1 MFDPNSRYANLA
13 QYPVVDARG
22 RMVSVVPV
30 PPRPNEKTLG
40 YHVLRE
46 GERMDHLAARYLSDP
61 AAFWRIAELNDVM
74 LAEDLTEH
82 REIAIPG
89 GNL

>member
-1 MFDPNSRYANLA
+1 
-13 QYPVVDARG
+13 
-22 RMVSVVPV
+22 
-30 PPRPNEKTLG
+30 
-40 YHVLRE
+40 VLRE